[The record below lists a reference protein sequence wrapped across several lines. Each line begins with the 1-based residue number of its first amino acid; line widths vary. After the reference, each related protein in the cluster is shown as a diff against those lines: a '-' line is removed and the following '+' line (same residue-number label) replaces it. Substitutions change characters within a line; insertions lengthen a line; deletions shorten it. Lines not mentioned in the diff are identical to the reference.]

1 MQLKL
6 GDSIRTHRKEMGLTQ
21 EHLAEA
27 LGVTVGAVHKWE
39 SGKTTPELTMLVQIA
54 QFFETSIDELLG
66 YGWENGTMGQAA
78 KQIAAY
84 RNGRNFEEGFRF
96 AEHALQKY
104 PNSFAV
110 VYQSALL
117 YFMSMIHFRGKSAHR
132 AIELFERSIPL
143 IDQHTDETIT
153 IVTIQNQMAGCYCYL
168 NDMDKAIDLLKH
180 NNIGGLNNAKI
191 GLLMSQNPKRA
202 EESLEYLST
211 ALHNDYAQ
219 IYEICIGYANAYGVL
234 EQLDKIED
242 LMHWLLDFGK
252 GLKRPDALNIIDKAN
267 VRIYTI
273 LAEVRLLQGD
283 TAGAEKWLRQAKATA
298 LKFDADPQYQS
309 AYGMKFF
316 HGNTQSTSYDDM
328 GETAISMI
336 DNYMEDDTAGKN
348 LRPLW
353 AKIRKE

>member
-1 MQLKL
+1 MQIKL
-6 GDSIRTHRKEMGLTQ
+6 GESIRSHRKQMSLTQ
-21 EHLAEA
+21 EQLAEA
-27 LGVTVGAVHKWE
+27 LGITTGAVHKWE

-66 YGWENGTMGQAA
+66 YGWESGTMGRAA
-78 KQIAAY
+78 DQLAAY

-132 AIELFERSIPL
+132 AIELFERAISL
-143 IDQHTDETIT
+143 IDQHTDETIS
-153 IVTIQNQMAGCYCYL
+153 IVTIQNQIAGCYCYL

-180 NNIGGLNNAKI
+180 NNIGGLNDAKI
-191 GLLMSQNPKRA
+191 GLLMSQNPRRA

-234 EQLDKIED
+234 EQLDKIEE

-252 GLKRPDALNIIDKAN
+252 GLKRPDTINIIDKAN

-273 LAEVRLLQGD
+273 LAEVRMLQGD
-283 TAGAEKWLRQAKATA
+283 SVGAEKWLRQAKASA

-316 HGNTQSTSYDDM
+316 HGNTQATSYDDM

-336 DNYMEDDTAGKN
+336 DNYMEDDTAGQN

-353 AKIRKE
+353 AKICKE

>member
-21 EHLAEA
+21 EQLAEA

-39 SGKTTPELTMLVQIA
+39 AGKTTPELTMLVQIA

-66 YGWENGTMGQAA
+66 YGWESGTMGKAA
-78 KQIAAY
+78 DQIAAY

-117 YFMSMIHFRGKSAHR
+117 YFMSTIHFRGKSARR
-132 AIELFERSIPL
+132 AIELFERAIPL
-143 IDQHTDETIT
+143 IDQHTDESIS
-153 IVTIQNQMAGCYCYL
+153 IITIQNQIAGCYCYL
-168 NDMDKAIDLLKH
+168 NDMDKAIDLLKR
-180 NNIGGLNNAKI
+180 NNIGGLNDAKI
-191 GLLMSQNPKRA
+191 GLLMSQNPQLA
-202 EESLEYLST
+202 EQSLEYLST

-234 EQLDKIED
+234 EQLDKIEE

-252 GLKRPDALNIIDKAN
+252 GLKRPNTINIIDKAN

-283 TAGAEKWLRQAKATA
+283 SDGAEKWLWQAKATA

-309 AYGMKFF
+309 AHGMKFF
-316 HGNTQSTSYDDM
+316 HGNSQATSYDDM
-328 GETAISMI
+328 GETAISVI
-336 DNYMEDDTAGKN
+336 DNYMGDDTTGKN

-353 AKIRKE
+353 AKISKE